1 MARLLGHVAVC
12 RRWAEQEQGP
22 YRRGVEPVRRD
33 IAEDRPGVP
42 LQLGVRLVDDGAP
55 LAGVA
60 VEVWHCD
67 ALGRYSGFPP
77 PDPSVVVTAAT
88 APRAEYLPGETF
100 LRGRQVSDVAGMV
113 EFDTMYPGW
122 YPGRTVHVHV
132 IVRAAAVIFTSQLY
146 FPDPVSDE
154 VLATAPYAERPGRDT
169 TNDTDTIF
177 PTGGTPA
184 VLSVEAGR
192 GRYRA
197 GACLSFPAPGEAA
210 GAR

>member
-1 MARLLGHVAVC
+1 M
-12 RRWAEQEQGP
+12 
-22 YRRGVEPVRRD
+22 EPVRRD

-132 IVRAAAVIFTSQLY
+132 IVRAAAVIFTNQLY

-154 VLATAPYAERPGRDT
+154 VLATAPYAEWPGRDT